1 MRLFSYGVLILL
13 LAKLSIGKSQ
23 SDSVTLV
30 INSEWNDTTKFN
42 RIEGIIARNEDSLE
56 LKIKWCKQL
65 QDFCLGRNR
74 RDLLAKVYFITGS
87 LYYDFSQYSKAVTFL
102 YKGLPIA
109 EEMKLEFLQSKIY
122 NYLGI
127 IYSDQGNSKKAIYY
141 FKKTYAIAVKLNN
154 INQQFTSAN
163 NLAVDYNNLRLPHLG
178 LYYITKSEAIAKKF
192 NALKYLPSVYGNKME
207 SYMYLNNPG
216 KAKEQLDSI
225 NVYYK
230 KTEQTD
236 EQQVSVN
243 YFSGQYYQFV
253 KEYKTAIGFFEKN
266 LSLIPKNDI
275 QEFRKMYDG
284 LYHCYFELGAYK
296 KAYESLIHFHV
307 YSDSLSN
314 TDRIQ
319 KSSETENDYKNYKV
333 EKELEIQKLSNLNKS
348 LQLKRNRTVL
358 ILISSLSILLIAGIF
373 FFYKLF
379 RDKRKANALLEIQ
392 KDEIT
397 VQKKEILDSIY
408 YSKRIQEGILPAEYE
423 LTQTV
428 GEHFVLFKPKDIV
441 SGDFYWASKKANH
454 SFLIACCD
462 CTGHGVPG
470 AFMSLVAYSLLNKI
484 DETNHYKNPADIL
497 NYLNVEFPKFFKKE
511 DANQQIKDGMDMS
524 LIYVDR
530 KNLKL
535 NFSGANN
542 NIYLIRDN
550 VLQIIK
556 ADKQPISADTNAINS
571 PFKNMEIDLQSN
583 DVIFMYT
590 DGFADQF
597 GGPKGKKFKYKQLE
611 EALLKYHTLN
621 FNIIKQRLNDDFIA
635 WKNNL
640 EQLDDICIIGIKI

>member
-1 MRLFSYGVLILL
+1 MVRV
-13 LAKLSIGKSQ
+13 SIGKSQ
-23 SDSVTLV
+23 NDSVTLIV
-30 INSEWNDTTKFN
+30 NSDWTDTTKFN
-42 RIEGIIARNEDSLE
+42 RIEGIITRNEDSLE
-56 LKIKWCKQL
+56 LKIKWCHLL
-65 QDFCLGRNR
+65 QDFCMDRNR
-74 RDLLAKVYFITGS
+74 RDLLAKAYFITGS
-87 LYYDFSQYSKAVTFL
+87 SYYDFSQYSKAVTFL

-109 EEMKLEFLQSKIY
+109 DEMRLEFLQSKIY

-141 FKKTYAIAVKLNN
+141 FKKTYDIAVKLNN
-154 INQQFTSAN
+154 VNQQFASSN
-163 NLAVDYNNLRLPHLG
+163 NLAVDYNNLRMPHLG
-178 LYYITKSEAIAKKF
+178 LYYIKKSEAIAKKF
-192 NALKYLPSVYGNKME
+192 NAINYLPSVYGNKME
-207 SYMYLNNPG
+207 SYIYLNNRI

-236 EQQVSVN
+236 VRQISVN

-253 KEYKTAIGFFEKN
+253 KEYKTAIHFFSKN
-266 LSLIPKNDI
+266 LPLIPKSDI
-275 QEFRKMYDG
+275 QELRKTYNG
-284 LYHCYFELGAYK
+284 LYQCYFELRDYK
-296 KAYESLIHFHV
+296 NAYECLVSYHV

-314 TDRIQ
+314 TDKIQ
-319 KSSETENDYKNYKV
+319 KSNETENDYKNYKV

-348 LQLKRNRTVL
+348 LQLKRNKAIL
-358 ILISSLSILLIAGIF
+358 ILVSSISILLIAAIF

-392 KDEIT
+392 KDEIS

-408 YSKRIQEGILPAEYE
+408 YSKRIQEGILPTEYD

-441 SGDFYWASKKANH
+441 SGDFYWASKKAND

-497 NYLNVEFPKFFKKE
+497 NYLNLEFPRFFKKE
-511 DANQQIKDGMDMS
+511 DSNQQIKDGMDMS

-542 NIYLIRDN
+542 NIYLIRNN
-550 VLQIIK
+550 VIQVIK
-556 ADKQPISADTNAINS
+556 ADKQPISADTNATNS
-571 PFKNMEIDLQSN
+571 PFNNTEVDLKSN

-590 DGFADQF
+590 DGYADQF

-611 EALLKYHTLN
+611 EALLNYHILDLK
-621 FNIIKQRLNDDFIA
+621 IVKQKLNDDFIS

-640 EQLDDICIIGIKI
+640 EQLDDICIIGIRI